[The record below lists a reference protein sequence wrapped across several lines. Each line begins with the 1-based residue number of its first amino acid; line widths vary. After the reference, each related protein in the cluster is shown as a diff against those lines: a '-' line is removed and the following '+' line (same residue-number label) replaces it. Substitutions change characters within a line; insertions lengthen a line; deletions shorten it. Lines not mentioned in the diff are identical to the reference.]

1 MSKREYS
8 GLVRDESQYCLA
20 RIRVIKDVIHLV
32 DLQSIDVHSR
42 TASAQ
47 DPGEMDY
54 SDELE
59 LLDTDVQE
67 YADEVVT
74 QDDDSSGVEHLRELL
89 GRNHRGKVRMGLAL
103 SAGETVLEKLHDT
116 PVSGM
121 NKKERKNYFEEK
133 LRPAYGNGVREDQY
147 ACETGQNGTVW
158 LNSHDYSNTLLA
170 ETDRV
175 FERALHKV
183 RIREM
188 LCEEAIWAGLVR
200 SHYRLD
206 EQEITALVGIGEK
219 QTRMLFLRGGRL
231 EHVLPIINE
240 PARSPGLPK
249 TIFSKL
255 LFEVDKGT
263 LAGVQRVLI
272 MRSVLPVSHLID
284 YFETRHEEITIEAFT
299 PSSRLFRADEVG
311 EQNIRDHSLAWSAIG
326 AAVAARE
333 AERGK
338 PIHFPQLSLLPAF
351 VRERQKVF
359 RLQWHGVL
367 LLILIAL
374 TPVMLFTWHEEAS
387 TDHQRLAESI
397 QQLEMQVQELQAIAE
412 QTDLMTEELTR
423 LTLSVELLEE
433 LSEGTGIWS
442 AVLQQIND
450 GSAPLR
456 GLWLTTL
463 QVQSGH
469 LTLDGYSM
477 YRTHIPRL
485 AAVFPDA
492 HIVSVTQGEM
502 RDRTIYRFTLQIRAY
517 EQLLES
523 HESSA
528 ETATVTNPQ
537 VLEGVGVS

>member
-1 MSKREYS
+1 MRKREYS

-20 RIRVIKDVIHLV
+20 KIREIKGVIRLV
-32 DLQSIDVHSR
+32 DLQSIDVNTQS
-42 TASAQ
+42 ASSQ
-47 DPGEMDY
+47 DSDAMEY

-59 LLDTDVQE
+59 LLDADVQE
-67 YADEVVT
+67 YTDEVSS
-74 QDDDSSGVEHLRELL
+74 QDDDSHSVEHLRELL
-89 GRNHRGKVRMGLAL
+89 GRNHKGRVLLGLAL
-103 SAGETVLEKLHDT
+103 SAGEAVLEKLQDT
-116 PVSGM
+116 PVSGF

-133 LRPAYGNGVREDQY
+133 LRPAYGNGVRVDQY
-147 ACETGQNGTVW
+147 AFETGQNGAVW
-158 LNSHDYSNTLLA
+158 LNSHDYSNKLLSVV
-170 ETDRV
+170 DRV
-175 FERALHKV
+175 FERAPHKV

-188 LCEEAIWAGLVR
+188 LSEEAVWAGLVR
-200 SHYRLD
+200 SHYRLE
-206 EQEITALVGIGEK
+206 EQEITVLVGIGEK

-240 PARSPGLPK
+240 PARSAGLPK

-263 LAGVQRVLI
+263 LPGVQRVII
-272 MRSVLPVSHLID
+272 MRSVLPVSRLID
-284 YFETRHEEITIEAFT
+284 YFETRHEEVAIEAFT
-299 PSSRLFRADEVG
+299 PSERLFQADKAT
-311 EQNIRDHSLAWSAIG
+311 EQSIREHSLAWSAIG
-326 AAVAARE
+326 AALAARD
-333 AERGK
+333 ADRRK
-338 PIHFPQLSLLPAF
+338 PTHFPQLSLLPAF

-374 TPVMLFTWHEEAS
+374 TPVMLFTWHEEVS

-397 QQLEMQVQELQAIAE
+397 QRLDMQVQELQVIAE

-423 LTLSVELLEE
+423 LTRSVELLEE
-433 LSEGTGIWS
+433 LSEGTGIWT
-442 AVLQQIND
+442 AVLQHIND

-469 LTLDGYSM
+469 LNLDGYSM
-477 YRTHIPRL
+477 YRGHIPRL

-492 HIVSVTQGEM
+492 HILNVTQGEM
-502 RDRTIYRFTLQIRAY
+502 RGRTIYRFTLQIRNY

-523 HESSA
+523 HEGAA
-528 ETATVTNPQ
+528 ETASVTNHQ
-537 VLEGVGVS
+537 KLQGVGIS